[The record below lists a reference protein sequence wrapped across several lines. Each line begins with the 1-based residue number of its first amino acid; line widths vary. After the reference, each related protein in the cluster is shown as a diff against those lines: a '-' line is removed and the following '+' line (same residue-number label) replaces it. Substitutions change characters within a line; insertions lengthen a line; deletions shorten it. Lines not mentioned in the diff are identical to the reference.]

1 MQGPQINLDT
11 ESGKRIYDAMKERAL
26 DRLIGYTVGEFT
38 CGTKPNEPHRTIKT
52 TKSLPEVSL
61 VTFPM
66 NELARSRP
74 PTSARCVISR
84 MPCAR
89 ASFGIWRNHDALT
102 ICPISSQRGKRE
114 GMDPRKIFNLLIR
127 THRRRGASGCAPI
140 DADDGRDAS
149 GDRRRDAGDGGRH
162 AVLT

>member
-1 MQGPQINLDT
+1 
-11 ESGKRIYDAMKERAL
+11 MKERAL
-26 DRLIGYTVGEFT
+26 DGLSIGYTVGEFT
-38 CGTKPNEPHRTIKT
+38 RGTKPSEPRRTIKT
-52 TKSLPEVSL
+52 IKALPEVSL

-102 ICPISSQRGKRE
+102 ICLISSQRGKRE
-114 GMDPRKIFNLLIR
+114 TWIQGRSSTCTFALTVAAGLLD
-127 THRRRGASGCAPI
+127 APLSMPTMAAMHPATA
-140 DADDGRDAS
+140 DEMQAMADDMPC
-149 GDRRRDAGDGGRH
+149 
-162 AVLT
+162 